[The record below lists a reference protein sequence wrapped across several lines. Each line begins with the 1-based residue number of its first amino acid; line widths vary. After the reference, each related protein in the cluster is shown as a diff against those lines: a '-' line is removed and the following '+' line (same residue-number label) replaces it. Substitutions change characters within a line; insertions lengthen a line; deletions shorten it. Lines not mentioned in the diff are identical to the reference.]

1 MSFFDAGGRAGGA
14 YTSSLNKAKA
24 GKECT
29 SIFRARIRIKEL
41 GMSYKSVLPGILFL
55 VALLRAGV
63 PVSGQ
68 GQAPADKPV
77 EAKSDKQV
85 KSFEEAIAP
94 YLKKAK
100 ETLPDAKKRYL
111 KGLPK
116 GEHFFVTTRLY
127 APDGKFEQVFVKVTS
142 RKKEEIKGLLASDVA
157 LIPNLTSGV
166 KQ

>member
-1 MSFFDAGGRAGGA
+1 
-14 YTSSLNKAKA
+14 
-24 GKECT
+24 
-29 SIFRARIRIKEL
+29 
-41 GMSYKSVLPGILFL
+41 MSYKSVLPGILFL

-157 LIPNLTSGV
+157 SIPNHKRGETITCREADVLDWLISKPDGSEEGNVVGKFLDTY
-166 KQ
+166 QP